1 MTVKG
6 AAQQI
11 MDNVAIDNAVSLF
24 TNSCLG

>member
-11 MDNVAIDNAVSLF
+11 MDNVAIYNAVSLF